1 MKIAKDKDQTKIAGQ
16 DRYRI
21 SAIGEY
27 NRGLV
32 SHKKYL
38 VDKNKIPF
46 RRKMD
51 AQ

>member
-32 SHKKYL
+32 PQNKKDY
-38 VDKNKIPF
+38 VGSK
-46 RRKMD
+46 
-51 AQ
+51 